1 MHLGFDERGLGGGH
15 RARSAMSRRRIGSA
29 ALRDLAQ
36 RRGLDE
42 ATAALARTSY
52 GHDVSIGQ
60 DLISAQ
66 RTIVASVVW
75 NLRVLAGWQPLRGV
89 AIMRL
94 LFGAIEAANVHAHL
108 EQLRGAEPRPAYRL
122 GALGTV
128 WPRVARTSTPEQV
141 RDALATSVWG
151 DPGGTTPREIALGM
165 RTDLADRVVGAV
177 PDAAAWAA
185 GDTALVL
192 AREEILQG
200 RRLPDRAR
208 VSAARV
214 LGPAALGARTL
225 PELRASIPANAR
237 WALAAIDE
245 PHELWRAE
253 GRWWGRLARDG
264 SALIRASR
272 PGESV
277 LVGAVA
283 LLAADAWHARAALE
297 VAARGGTEI
306 GALDEVG

>member
-1 MHLGFDERGLGGGH
+1 MPLGFDECGLGGGSV
-15 RARSAMSRRRIGSA
+15 RARAMSRRRIGSA

-66 RTIVASVVW
+66 RAIVASVVW

-177 PDAAAWAA
+177 PDAVAAWAA
-185 GDTALVL
+185 GNTALVL

-200 RRLPDRAR
+200 RRLPDRAQGQR
-208 VSAARV
+208 RPGSRSGRARSAHAPRIAGLDTGERPLGLGGHRRAARV
-214 LGPAALGARTL
+214 VACR
-225 PELRASIPANAR
+225 
-237 WALAAIDE
+237 
-245 PHELWRAE
+245 
-253 GRWWGRLARDG
+253 
-264 SALIRASR
+264 R
-272 PGESV
+272 P
-277 LVGAVA
+277 LVGSTSP
-283 LLAADAWHARAALE
+283 
-297 VAARGGTEI
+297 GT
-306 GALDEVG
+306 APH